1 VVSTTCT
8 NCGKPSGGKFC
19 RHCGAS
25 LAGAAPSCI
34 KCGQALAGNARFC
47 AGCGTPAG
55 AGPEALNSNAKLAW
69 FAAGGVTVALIG
81 GAMLA
86 LARPAQPA
94 AVSASNAAGVAAGD
108 EATTTDI
115 STMSPRERFD
125 RLFNRIMR
133 SAETG
138 DAATVSTFS
147 PMAMQAYQMLDTVDA
162 DARYHASLILLH
174 TEDVAGAR
182 ALADTILTQTPGH
195 LFGYVIKGTI
205 ARFQQ
210 DQNALDQSYADFLKH
225 YDTETKANRPEYA
238 DHPRALEDFLAAA
251 RAARGQT

>member
-1 VVSTTCT
+1 MSTTCT

-25 LAGAAPSCI
+25 LAGTAPACAR
-34 KCGQALAGNARFC
+34 CGQALVPNARFC
-47 AGCGTPAG
+47 AGCGAVAG
-55 AGPEALNSNAKLAW
+55 ATPETLNSNAKLGW

-86 LARPAQPA
+86 LARPAAAPA
-94 AVSASNAAGVAAGD
+94 VTASGAAGFTAGD
-108 EATTTDI
+108 EATATDI
-115 STMSPRERFD
+115 ANMTPRERFD

-182 ALADTILTQTPGH
+182 ALADTILRTQPGH

-210 DQNALDQSYADFLKH
+210 DQKALDQAYADFLKH
-225 YDTETKANRPEYA
+225 YDAETKAQRPEYA

-251 RAARGQT
+251 RTARGPS

>member
-1 VVSTTCT
+1 MSTTCT
-8 NCGKPSGGKFC
+8 SCGKPSGGKFC
-19 RHCGAS
+19 RHCGS
-25 LAGAAPSCI
+25 PLAGAAPSCV
-34 KCGQALAGNARFC
+34 KCGQELPGNARFC
-47 AGCGTPAG
+47 AGCGTQAG
-55 AGPEALNSNAKLAW
+55 AAPASLNGNAKLGW

-86 LARPAQPA
+86 LARPAPPT
-94 AVSASNAAGVAAGD
+94 AVTASGAAGLAAGD
-108 EATTTDI
+108 GATTTDI
-115 STMSPRERFD
+115 SNMSPRERFD

-182 ALADTILTQTPGH
+182 ALADTILKQTPGH

-210 DQNALDQSYADFLKH
+210 DQKALDQAYADFLKH
-225 YDTETKANRPEYA
+225 YDTETKANRSEYA
-238 DHPRALEDFLAAA
+238 EHPRALEDFLTAA